1 MNDKIERSQTVVNA
15 EIHDDLRVLSQA
27 FSLPEIN
34 YIDISRQTRLAQM
47 MERWPLLEELKESTG
62 SS

>member
-1 MNDKIERSQTVVNA
+1 M
-15 EIHDDLRVLSQA
+15 HDDFRVLSQA

-47 MERWPLLEELKESTG
+47 MERWPLLAELKESTG
-62 SS
+62 SR

>member
-1 MNDKIERSQTVVNA
+1 MNDKISPSKTVVYA
-15 EIHDDLRVLSQA
+15 EMHDDFRVLSQA

-47 MERWPLLEELKESTG
+47 MERWPLLAELKESTG
-62 SS
+62 SR